1 MPSTLEISSL
11 EDAVARTIERV
22 KSLKADKLAL
32 EKALAAAKKKLTAT
46 EKKLKNAQSDRKK
59 NGNLEHTDEV
69 RERLQSLE
77 ADLSALLADS

>member
-1 MPSTLEISSL
+1 MPSTLDISSL

-46 EKKLKNAQSDRKK
+46 EKKLKNAQS
-59 NGNLEHTDEV
+59 
-69 RERLQSLE
+69 
-77 ADLSALLADS
+77 